1 MSIGYYGKK
10 QDDKFSYCSAVKP
23 GETGTFLVIEY
34 TQLRIKPPHLWVF
47 GKGVSGDFSNF
58 NDRDWSYSQG
68 DKELIAVR
76 FYIEKYETEYNGK
89 KREYTPTSP
98 ELALLKIVE
107 SDSMLTDGSVMFTA
121 TINLSQSSVRP
132 SDRILEG
139 NIGDDNL
146 NSDISNILE
155 IECIN
160 PFNQSFATYSIG
172 DIDAFIES
180 KTKNKAGFNGKAKY
194 KTFEERLTEGAKVLD
209 CDPSFES
216 LYNKVKQLD
225 SNVLIALIEL
235 LRLM

>member
-23 GETGTFLVIEY
+23 GETATFLIVDY
-34 TQLRIKPPHLWVF
+34 AQFRIKSPHLWIF

-58 NDRDWSYSQG
+58 NDRDWSYSKG

-76 FYIEKYETEYNGK
+76 FCIEKYETEYNGK

-160 PFNQSFATYSIG
+160 PFNQSVATYSIG

>member
-1 MSIGYYGKK
+1 M
-10 QDDKFSYCSAVKP
+10 
-23 GETGTFLVIEY
+23 
-34 TQLRIKPPHLWVF
+34 
-47 GKGVSGDFSNF
+47 
-58 NDRDWSYSQG
+58 
-68 DKELIAVR
+68 
-76 FYIEKYETEYNGK
+76 
-89 KREYTPTSP
+89 
-98 ELALLKIVE
+98 LKIVE

-121 TINLSQSSVRP
+121 TINLSQSSVKL

-160 PFNQSFATYSIG
+160 PFNQSVATYSIG